1 MTDSICIVT
10 FLSDG
15 KLKGLN
21 GDILV
26 PPSGWVFLPAGDA
39 GVTRKVSAK
48 GIYWKV
54 QTKKGRRTISLGLW
68 APEATVIAAK
78 QAVKAIRETEDYQKK
93 QLYAVKRRENKQTE
107 YDIEFCAAVETFLA
121 FHSSFKMLEQ
131 KMAQL
136 VTTHAIPVGSGTVAR
151 TQQISIEE
159 RAALAVIAWMRHQT
173 TTYDE
178 MKIARIKGERRSV
191 RKSLAQQS
199 TRLLAKYRQGDVIA
213 ETCPLYQALN
223 KQ

>member
-1 MTDSICIVT
+1 MVEEIRIV
-10 FLSDG
+10 SPCGDG
-15 KLKGLN
+15 KLKGSKGEVL
-21 GDILV
+21 I
-26 PPSGWVFLPAGDA
+26 PPAGWVFLPAGDA

-54 QTKKGRRTISLGLW
+54 QTKKSRRTISLGLW
-68 APEATVIAAK
+68 APEANVIAAK
-78 QAVKAIRETEDYQKK
+78 HAVKAIRDTEDYQKK
-93 QLYAVKRRENKQTE
+93 QLYAAKRRETKQAE

-121 FHSSFKMLEQ
+121 FHSSYKMMEQ

-136 VTTHAIPVGSGTVAR
+136 VTAHAIPIGSGTVAR
-151 TQQISIEE
+151 TQLITIEE

>member
-1 MTDSICIVT
+1 MTDCIRIVSL
-10 FLSDG
+10 LSDRTV
-15 KLKGLN
+15 KGSN
-21 GDILV
+21 GEILI
-26 PPSGWVFLPAGDA
+26 PPNDWVFLPAGDA

-48 GIYWKV
+48 GVYWKV

-78 QAVKAIRETEDYQKK
+78 HAVKAIRETEDYQKK
-93 QLYAVKRRENKQTE
+93 QLYAVKRRETKQAE
-107 YDIEFCAAVETFLA
+107 YDLEFCAAVETFLA
-121 FHSSFKMLEQ
+121 FHSSFKMMEQ
-131 KMAQL
+131 KMARL
-136 VTTHAIPVGSGTVAR
+136 VTAHAIPVGSGTVAR
-151 TQQISIEE
+151 TQQIPIEE

-173 TTYDE
+173 TAYDD